1 MPLQGRC
8 RIIKCLWLHDQIDE
22 DQTDHSNQEQ
32 QKDDQD
38 DLTIEFLT
46 TMDQSRD
53 SDPGSADQNRDQR
66 RDQRKDHVT
75 FTMPTVEEEGGGMG
89 QFLAPPRPISKSF
102 QIKNDMY
109 TCDIIYFNI

>member
-1 MPLQGRC
+1 MQGRC

-22 DQTDHSNQEQ
+22 DPSDHSNQEE

-53 SDPGSADQNRDQR
+53 SDPGSAADPDRDQR
-66 RDQRKDHVT
+66 RDQMKDHVT
-75 FTMPTVEEEGGGMG
+75 FAMPTVEEEGGGMG
-89 QFLAPPRPISKSF
+89 QFLAPPRPISKNSKLK
-102 QIKNDMY
+102 QK
-109 TCDIIYFNI
+109 